1 MMKYA
6 DFLWILVWAGLYSK
20 IHSLDIDTIFSGE
33 TGLIHVI
40 RGFFPIL
47 AMILA
52 LLSVFVLKFRKIP
65 IYKTPLVFFFFY
77 CFVGFFASFISPEA
91 LTALYW
97 GGLYLSPILVLW
109 YVLNRNN
116 PLDYLRRIIRINY
129 VFLTILL
136 LIFLPTAMR
145 EGISGWDALPFGL
158 GDVNRNGIAR
168 YALIVIIFSFTRLIT
183 QKKIKRY
190 LYSFLLLAALLIIVQ
205 TESRSALFGFGVALV
220 IIMYLRGL
228 DWRFL
233 FASPVFTYLIWLAG
247 FKWRAQGEIE
257 QLVSLAGRDY
267 TWQMGWDNIK
277 DSPIFGW
284 GFQADRLMLE
294 FQHMHNSYL
303 QALIQSGIAGTIFFT
318 SAIILIWAT
327 AFRYYFFKR
336 VRHLE
341 GQDKWLIIES
351 IAILGFL
358 TMRSLFE
365 STAAFYGVDL
375 LILLPL
381 ICYIELLTKET

>member
-6 DFLWILVWAGLYSK
+6 DFLWILVLAGLYSK
-20 IHSLDIDTIFSGE
+20 IHNLDIDTIFSEE
-33 TGLIHVI
+33 TGFIHVI

-65 IYKTPLVFFFFY
+65 IYKTPLVFFFYF
-77 CFVGFFASFISPEA
+77 CFIGLFSSFISPEI

-109 YVLNRNN
+109 YVLNRTN
-116 PLDYLRRIIRINY
+116 PLDYLHRIIHINY
-129 VFLTILL
+129 VFLTILML
-136 LIFLPTAMR
+136 AFLPTAIQK
-145 EGISGWDALPFGL
+145 GISGWDTLPFGI

-183 QKKIKRY
+183 QKGIKHY
-190 LYSFLLLAALLIIVQ
+190 IYILLLLPALFIIAQ
-205 TESRSALFGFGVALV
+205 AQSRSALFGFGVALV

-233 FASPVFTYLIWLAG
+233 FASPLFTYLIWLAG
-247 FKWRAQGEIE
+247 FKWRAKGEIE
-257 QLVSLAGRDY
+257 ELVSLAGRDY
-267 TWQMGWDNIK
+267 TWRMALENIK
-277 DSPIFGW
+277 NSPIFGW
-284 GFQADRLMLE
+284 GFQADRLTLE
-294 FQHMHNSYL
+294 FAHMHNSYL
-303 QALIQSGIAGTIFFT
+303 QALIQSGIIGAIFFV

-327 AFRYYFFKR
+327 VFRYYFFRR
-336 VRHLE
+336 VRHIK

-351 IAILGFL
+351 IAILGFF
-358 TMRSLFE
+358 TIRSLFE

-375 LILLPL
+375 LVLLPH
-381 ICYIELLTKET
+381 ICYIKLLSKET